1 MLQKIW
7 VCREK
12 FFSPKRYT
20 DRNFFGDGW
29 GVTEND
35 FPEKKF
41 QVTFANI
48 PPGASSSRRH
58 CLYNSTWLINIKVC
72 DMKGFKVE
80 CCFHPWLYFIYYSV
94 VVYIVVRLPG
104 GDGVRMIEADFCKCL
119 NLVLYTYNHSY
130 YVYHV

>member
-1 MLQKIW
+1 MIWEKNFVAKNLGMSGKI
-7 VCREK
+7 
-12 FFSPKRYT
+12 FLAT
-20 DRNFFGDGW
+20 GG

-104 GDGVRMIEADFCKCL
+104 GEGGKNDSGGFL
-119 NLVLYTYNHSY
+119 
-130 YVYHV
+130 